1 MGNNSWRVG
10 TIVKYVACLPFRVK
24 EFRDEFMSGCKL
36 DIFEIDNTENNI
48 GIMASHNLGIEKLY
62 SDNAEWLIIFSAAV
76 RFGES
81 GGLDIIEHLS
91 KTDAQIVEGKPLF
104 GWHLMAFRKDVIDIV
119 GGWDENFTPYGYD
132 DLDYAI
138 RIKKAIPNVKWE
150 KIVFDVSDT
159 VMGHS
164 INLGGVR
171 SNDNILHQY
180 FYNKWGHYPGGG
192 NPTEEYYDT
201 PFNLPDVDI
210 KYCPKEDDLNHVS
223 RITAGRYK

>member
-1 MGNNSWRVG
+1 M
-10 TIVKYVACLPFRVK
+10 KYVACLPFRVQ
-24 EFRDEFMSGCKL
+24 EFRDDFMSGCKL
-36 DIFEIDNTENNI
+36 NIFEIDNTQNNI

-62 SDNAEWLIIFSAAV
+62 EDNAEWLIVFSAAV

-104 GWHLMAFRKDVIDIV
+104 GWHLMAFRKDVIDTV

-150 KIVFDVSDT
+150 KTFFDVSDT

-164 INLGGVR
+164 INIGGVR
-171 SNDNILHQY
+171 SKDNILHQY